1 MRIRIEEDF
10 IFALENQINYIA
22 KDKPQA
28 AKKFKSDLLQK
39 LKKDLMLPFHYKKS
53 IYFDDE
59 SIRDYVF
66 KGYVSVYK
74 IDFDEELVTVFGF
87 IKYKESL

>member
-10 IFALENQINYIA
+10 LFALESQVHFIA

-39 LKKDLMLPFHYKKS
+39 LKKDLKFPFHYKKS
-53 IYFDDE
+53 IYYDDE

-74 IDFDEELVTVFGF
+74 IDSYAELVTIFGF

>member
-1 MRIRIEEDF
+1 MKVRIEEDF
-10 IFALENQINYIA
+10 LFALENQVHFIA

-39 LKKDLMLPFHYKKS
+39 LKKDLMFPFHYKKS
-53 IYFDDE
+53 IYYDDE

-66 KGYVSVYK
+66 KGYVVVYEVDIVKK
-74 IDFDEELVTVFGF
+74 IVFVFDC
-87 IKYKESL
+87 IKYKDSL

>member
-1 MRIRIEEDF
+1 MRIRFEEDF
-10 IFALENQINYIA
+10 LFALENQVHFIA

-28 AKKFKSDLLQK
+28 AKKIKSDLLQK
-39 LKKDLMLPFHYKKS
+39 LKKDLKFPFHFKKS
-53 IYFDDE
+53 IYYNDE
-59 SIRDYVF
+59 SIRNYVF

-74 IDFDEELVTVFGF
+74 IEDDFVTVFGF

>member
-1 MRIRIEEDF
+1 MRIRFEEDF
-10 IFALENQINYIA
+10 LFALENQVRFIA

-39 LKKDLMLPFHYKKS
+39 LKKDLKFPFHYKKS
-53 IYFDDE
+53 IYYNDE

-66 KGYVSVYK
+66 KRYVSVYK
-74 IDFDEELVTVFGF
+74 IEDDFVTVFGF